1 MRLRETFRDAEVPW
15 DYEIVTVKIRELV
28 KKIRGKCG
36 VKLIDKSCDL
46 WKRKPATPASAQQ
59 EVSQRKHWPH
69 SLPPSVPADD
79 PIG

>member
-46 WKRKPATPASAQQ
+46 
-59 EVSQRKHWPH
+59 
-69 SLPPSVPADD
+69 
-79 PIG
+79 